1 MKSRSL
7 FSAYFWFLALGVFAV
22 PAQAQSLEGI
32 DEVIETAM
40 AGWQVPGLAIAVIR
54 DGDVLLAKGYGYRD
68 VERQLP
74 VTENTL
80 FAIGSNSKS
89 FTVTVLGMLVDE
101 GKLDWDE
108 PVQTYMPDFQL
119 YDDVATEHMTARD
132 LVTHRS
138 GLPRHD
144 GLWYGSD
151 LSRYELYE
159 RLRYLEPNRDFRAV
173 YQYQNLMFMTAGI
186 LAEKLGQDT
195 WENLVRERILNPLG
209 MIRSNFSVNDMHP
222 ETEDAAVPY
231 VMIEET
237 RTKVPYRN
245 IDNVAP
251 AGSINSS
258 VSEMIRYIQ
267 FHIDTGAFEGEQL
280 LSEATAAD
288 MQMPHMAIQGTLQ
301 YDELGH
307 GSYGMGLNV
316 TSYRGEKVVQ
326 HGGGIDG
333 FISAMSWMPRRK
345 IGVMVLTN
353 LSGTNPVP
361 TIVVRAAYDRALG
374 LEPVDWIARVKER
387 QEEQERREEEA
398 EENEESDRIEGA
410 SPSHPLEAYTGTFE
424 HSGYGKLSVELSNG
438 ALEWTY
444 HNITGALEHYH
455 YNVFETADDPMNPLG
470 GVKVVFRYNKRG
482 IIDRIEVPLESNV
495 DDIVFV
501 RAADEKLE
509 DPSYLGQF
517 VGVYEL
523 AGQDGTI
530 ELRGDVLTL
539 IVSGQP
545 PYRLVPTREMNFDIE
560 GLSGFSIE
568 FRKTGDSVSELVA
581 HQPNGTFVAKRKQ

>member
-1 MKSRSL
+1 MRTRTAL
-7 FSAYFWFLALGVFAV
+7 RAYVWLLALTVLTL
-22 PAQAQSLEGI
+22 PAHAQTLQGI
-32 DEVIETAM
+32 DEVISEAM
-40 AGWQVPGLAIAVIR
+40 TQWKVPGLAIAVIR
-54 DGDVLLAKGYGYRD
+54 DGELLLAKGYGYRD
-68 VERQLP
+68 LERQLP

-89 FTVTVLGMLVDE
+89 FTVTVLGMIADQ

-108 PVQTYMPDFQL
+108 PVRTYMPDFQM
-119 YDDVATEHMTARD
+119 YDPVATEHMTARD

-144 GLWYGSD
+144 ALWYGSD
-151 LSRYELYE
+151 LSRYEMYS

-186 LAEKLGQDT
+186 LAEKLGENT
-195 WENLVRERILNPLG
+195 WENLVRERIMNPLG
-209 MIRSNFSVNDMHP
+209 MTRSNFSVSDMYP
-222 ETEDAAVPY
+222 ETHDAAVPY
-231 VMIEET
+231 VLIEDT
-237 RTKVPYRN
+237 VRRVPYRN

-251 AGSINSS
+251 AGSINSC
-258 VSEMIRYIQ
+258 VTEMIRYIR
-267 FHIDTGAFEGEQL
+267 FHIDQGVYDGQQL
-280 LSEATAAD
+280 LSKATAAD
-288 MQMPHMAIQGTLQ
+288 MQMPHMAIQGTIE

-307 GSYGMGLNV
+307 GSYGMGLSV

-387 QEEQERREEEA
+387 QEEQERRDEERES
-398 EENEESDRIEGA
+398 EESDRIEGT
-410 SPSHPLEAYTGTFE
+410 SPSHLFDAYTGTFE
-424 HSGYGKLSVELSNG
+424 HPGYGKIYIELSNG
-438 ALEWTY
+438 ALQWTY
-444 HNITGALEHYH
+444 NSEVGTLEHYH
-455 YNVFETADDPMNPLG
+455 YDVFQTAEDPLNPLG
-470 GVKVVFRYNKRG
+470 GTKVMFRYDKRG
-482 IIDRIEVPLESNV
+482 TIDRVEVPLEPNV
-495 DDIVFV
+495 ADIVFT

-523 AGQDGTI
+523 AGQEATI

-539 IVSGQP
+539 IVPGQP
-545 PYRLVPTREMNFDIE
+545 PYSLVPIREMNFDIQ

-568 FRKTGDSVSELVA
+568 FRMTGGRVSEFAA
-581 HQPNGTFVAKRKQ
+581 HQPNGTFVATRKQ

>member
-1 MKSRSL
+1 MRTRTVPR
-7 FSAYFWFLALGVFAV
+7 AYLWFLALLL
-22 PAQAQSLEGI
+22 PALPVHAQTLEGI
-32 DEVIETAM
+32 DEVIQNAM
-40 AGWQVPGLAIAVIR
+40 TEWQIPGLAIAVIR
-54 DGDVLLAKGYGYRD
+54 DGEILLSQGYGYRD

-74 VTENTL
+74 VSENTL

-89 FTVTVLGMLVDE
+89 FTVTVLGMLADE

-108 PVQTYMPDFQL
+108 PVRSYMPDFQL
-119 YDDVATEHMTARD
+119 FDPVATEHMTPRD

-144 GLWYGSD
+144 ALWYGSD
-151 LSRYELYE
+151 FSRYEMYD
-159 RLRYLEPNRDFRAV
+159 RLRYLEPNREFRAV

-186 LAEKLGQDT
+186 LAEKRGNDT
-195 WENLVRERILNPLG
+195 WENLVRERIMKPLG
-209 MIRSNFSVNDMHP
+209 MARSNFSTNDMHP
-222 ETEDAAVPY
+222 ESDDAALPY
-231 VMIEET
+231 VMIKEKP
-237 RTKVPYRN
+237 TKVPYRN

-267 FHIDTGAFEGEQL
+267 FHIDKGKLGEEQL
-280 LSEATAAD
+280 LSEATAND
-288 MQMPHMAIQGTLQ
+288 MQMPHMAIQGTLE

-307 GSYGMGLNV
+307 GSYGMGLSV

-387 QEEQERREEEA
+387 QEEQERRAEEA
-398 EENEESDRIEGA
+398 ESEESDRVEGT
-410 SPSHPLEAYTGTFE
+410 SPSHPLGAYTGTFE
-424 HSGYGKLSVELSNG
+424 HPGYGKLGVELAEG
-438 ALEWTY
+438 ALQWTF
-444 HNITGALEHYH
+444 HNVTGKLEHYH
-455 YNVFETADDPMNPLG
+455 YDVFQIAEEPLNPLG
-470 GVKVVFRYNKRG
+470 GTKVMFRYDKRG
-482 IIDRIEVPLESNV
+482 TIDRVEVPLEANV

-501 RAADEKLE
+501 RAADERLQN
-509 DPSYLGQF
+509 PTYLGQF
-517 VGVYEL
+517 VGEYDL
-523 AGQDGTI
+523 AGTTATV

-539 IVSGQP
+539 IVPGQP
-545 PYRLVPTREMNFDIE
+545 PYGLVPISEMHFDLE
-560 GLSGFSIE
+560 GLSGFSME
-568 FRKTGDSVSELVA
+568 FRKTGDSVTELVA
-581 HQPNGTFVAKRKQ
+581 HQPNRTLVAKKKP